1 MDHKFANREMRTCV
15 IEVYPCLSPKRTLSA
30 SEIQDFSSWSK
41 LRPSLV
47 STCVRGKHGLQC
59 MVLGFVVRSGPT
71 KVLIGTSQLLWFV
84 WGFGTVE
91 QQINKVQNT
100 NNLYSLKN
108 IKRNR
113 RIHDFL
119 TFYAINIFAIHPAMQ
134 LLSNQWPDGFIVS
147 FTTRNFFIISKV
159 QQSQIK

>member
-1 MDHKFANREMRTCV
+1 MRDWSLPVSESKEM
-15 IEVYPCLSPKRTLSA
+15 TLSA
-30 SEIQDFSSWSK
+30 SEIQDFSSSSK
-41 LRPSLV
+41 LCSSLV
-47 STCVRGKHGLQC
+47 STCVRGKLGLQC

-84 WGFGTVE
+84 CGFGTVE

-108 IKRNR
+108 IKRNP

-119 TFYAINIFAIHPAMQ
+119 TFYAINIFAIYFAMQ

-159 QQSQIK
+159 

>member
-1 MDHKFANREMRTCV
+1 MRDWSLPVSESEEM
-15 IEVYPCLSPKRTLSA
+15 TLSA
-30 SEIQDFSSWSK
+30 SEIQDFSSWTKS
-41 LRPSLV
+41 RPSLV